1 MCSSFVNWTWR
12 WLALTSNVEGSSVSV
27 SAHGLPSV
35 RSSTPALADALGSG
49 TMEMGRKRRHPTSG
63 PRCTLNAIYQFW
75 PRVRES
81 TSQIKS
87 WVRAAGCISACLI
100 AWQVTWQQCGPRLEW
115 VNGYGNRSH
124 TSIQVICGRVWNES
138 RFSGVSLIILC
149 YRHIYDK
156 RSKKK
161 KKKSSAAF
169 KQK

>member
-27 SAHGLPSV
+27 SVRGLPSV

-100 AWQVTWQQCGPRLEW
+100 AWLVTWQQCGPR
-115 VNGYGNRSH
+115 
-124 TSIQVICGRVWNES
+124 WNES
-138 RFSGVSLIILC
+138 TAMGI
-149 YRHIYDK
+149 
-156 RSKKK
+156 
-161 KKKSSAAF
+161 AATHQF
-169 KQK
+169 RWYVGECEINLDSRGYHS